1 MKRIG
6 FTLIELLVVIAIIAI
21 LAAILF
27 PVFAKVRE
35 KARQTQCLSNEKQ
48 LGLAMIQ
55 YVEDYDEMFPAGLV
69 PVSGPTQIGNNT
81 NGAGLGWAGAISPY
95 VKSPNVFTCP
105 DDPNPFNTTLIP
117 GVYINS
123 YCLNCYLPLRSLAFL
138 SAPST
143 TVAMFEVTNNQS
155 YLAATDENV
164 YPSTGYVVSSV
175 GDGWVGAGAP
185 DYDDAVTCGTAPG
198 SCIASDG
205 AAGYTVASAEGGPNC
220 RHDVQANGNFGTG
233 GTAGVGMSNY
243 LLADGHVK
251 FINADN
257 AALPENGPDGGAV
270 VTNENLPKSVSA
282 WWGTAT
288 AVVTWNPQ

>member
-1 MKRIG
+1 
-6 FTLIELLVVIAIIAI
+6 
-21 LAAILF
+21 
-27 PVFAKVRE
+27 
-35 KARQTQCLSNEKQ
+35 
-48 LGLAMIQ
+48 
-55 YVEDYDEMFPAGLV
+55 
-69 PVSGPTQIGNNT
+69 
-81 NGAGLGWAGAISPY
+81 
-95 VKSPNVFTCP
+95 
-105 DDPNPFNTTLIP
+105 
-117 GVYINS
+117 
-123 YCLNCYLPLRSLAFL
+123 
-138 SAPST
+138 
-143 TVAMFEVTNNQS
+143 MFEVTNNQS